1 MQKLTSESHIFS
13 FSRDEPPALRVK
25 SGETVQ
31 IETMDCFSNQIVTE
45 SDKLDRIDWDHVNPA
60 TGPVFVEGA
69 EPGDTLKV
77 DIETI
82 ELAGQG
88 VMATG
93 KGFGVLGHKMEGL
106 YEKIVPITGDE
117 AVFSEKIRIPL
128 NKMIGVIGVAPS
140 GEPVPCGTPGSHG
153 GNMDNKRIAEKT
165 SVYLPVAAEGA
176 LFSLG
181 DVHAVMGDGEIG
193 VTGVEA
199 PALVTVK
206 FEVLKDMGIKN
217 PFIETDDI
225 VATIASHEEISKAI
239 TTAVEDM
246 ERLLT
251 EGAPMETHEMA
262 MLLSAVG
269 NVEVCQVV
277 DPLNTVRFSVPLWIY
292 YIFFNH

>member
-1 MQKLTSESHIFS
+1 MQKLTCENHIYS
-13 FSRDEPPALRVK
+13 FGKNEPPALRVK
-25 SGETVQ
+25 NGEAVQ
-31 IETMDCFSNQIVTE
+31 IETMDCFSNQIKTE
-45 SDKLDRIDWDHVNPA
+45 HDKLGRIDWDHINPA
-60 TGPVFVEGA
+60 TGPIFVEGA

-77 DIETI
+77 DIEKI

-93 KGFGVLGHKMEGL
+93 KGLGVLGHKMEGL

-117 AVFSEKIRIPL
+117 AVFSDRIRIPL
-128 NKMIGVIGVAPS
+128 NKMVGVIGVAPS

-153 GNMDNKRIAEKT
+153 GNMDNKKIAEKT
-165 SVYLPVAAEGA
+165 SLYLPVAVEGA
-176 LFSLG
+176 LFALG

-199 PALVTVK
+199 PAVVTVR
-206 FEVLKDMGIKN
+206 FEVVKDMSIEN

-225 VATIASHEEISKAI
+225 VATIASHEDIGKAI
-239 TTAVEDM
+239 TIAVEDM
-246 ERLLT
+246 ERLLADGT
-251 EGAPMETHEMA
+251 PMGTPEMA

-269 NVEVCQVV
+269 NAEVCQVV

-292 YIFFNH
+292 YIFFDH